1 MVGPDAKNLTI
12 IHTIWMGVFLQKI
25 SVDGSNNKKGL
36 QFCALACTSY
46 QQILNIEEHIAHIH
60 QIHIFIEINELI
72 T

>member
-12 IHTIWMGVFLQKI
+12 LHTIWMGVFLRKI
-25 SVDGSNNKKGL
+25 SVDSSNNKRRL

-46 QQILNIEEHIAHIH
+46 QQILNIEEHMARIH
-60 QIHIFIEINELI
+60 QIHIFTEINQLI